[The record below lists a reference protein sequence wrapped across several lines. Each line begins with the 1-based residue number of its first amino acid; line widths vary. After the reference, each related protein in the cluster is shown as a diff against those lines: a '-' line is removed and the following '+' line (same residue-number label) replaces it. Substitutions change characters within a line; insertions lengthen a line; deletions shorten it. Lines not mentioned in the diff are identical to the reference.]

1 ETSTL
6 WFDDAVVAE
15 VGDARITEV
24 QLGRATYMNTTI
36 QQALSPDTAELIVQ
50 LFRPAILQQLI
61 DTELAYQGARSLGV
75 DFVGSR
81 AAIAQAALNY
91 VARDATVTD
100 EQVREYYEANAA
112 AFTVG
117 PEAVVTQVE
126 LASQEAAAAFRAE
139 VLGGADVAAAAAEH
153 GGEVVEHGRVLPGT
167 LEADIDT
174 ALFGTDA
181 FEPIAGSAA
190 EVSDVLVIARP
201 VEEEDDAAD
210 AAGDEEADGAADE
223 ADESDAP
230 AEAPAAE
237 RYVVLV
243 AERTPESVRPLEDV
257 RAQVENAVRA
267 TNRQRLQEEWLASL
281 REQIAVREL
290 VTLGGLPG
298 EDAAFTV

>member
-1 ETSTL
+1 
-6 WFDDAVVAE
+6 
-15 VGDARITEV
+15 
-24 QLGRATYMNTTI
+24 
-36 QQALSPDTAELIVQ
+36 
-50 LFRPAILQQLI
+50 
-61 DTELAYQGARSLGV
+61 AYQGARSLGV

-100 EQVREYYEANAA
+100 EQVREYYEANVA

-210 AAGDEEADGAADE
+210 AAGDEGWRGGAGGGGRGASGRGGRGGGGRRGGRGRGAGGAAR
-223 ADESDAP
+223 ARARRAAGGGARAGGGP
-230 AEAPAAE
+230 ARGP
-237 RYVVLV
+237 
-243 AERTPESVRPLEDV
+243 
-257 RAQVENAVRA
+257 
-267 TNRQRLQEEWLASL
+267 
-281 REQIAVREL
+281 
-290 VTLGGLPG
+290 GGPPG
-298 EDAAFTV
+298 GRGEGRGGGPRRRRRRV